1 MELYTTRL
9 KRGLPVLMCEGTILS
24 EVKAVNGSDSLVKLC
39 RDDLKLHERAE
50 EYVFAF
56 GLDTKGRIIGAFE
69 ISHGTVNSTLLT
81 PREVL
86 IRMLLIGACGFIIV
100 HNHPSQDVTPSKD
113 DYAITERLNMA
124 GATVGIYLLEHL
136 IIGESEYYSMADHND
151 FDFKNTKRRDDP
163 C

>member
-1 MELYTTRL
+1 MKGGEPVELYSTRL
-9 KRGLPVLMCEGTILS
+9 KKGLPVLVCEGTISS
-24 EVKAVNGSDSLVKLC
+24 EIKAVNGSDSLVKLC

-69 ISHGTVNSTLLT
+69 ISHGTVNASLLT

-100 HNHPSQDVTPSKD
+100 HNHPSQDVMPSKD
-113 DYAITERLNMA
+113 DYISTERLNRA
-124 GATVGIYLLEHL
+124 GSVVGVYLLEHL

-151 FDFKNTKRRDDP
+151 FEQLIN